1 MAAPH
6 YRRVHL
12 KLEGWFL
19 NPEVERVQ
27 GVDRAAG
34 VGECGFPGC
43 MLPDKH
49 AGLHQVG
56 ELQPRVRNA
65 VRPKKE
71 LECGTPSAKKAR
83 RDAPPELGEQPSAA
97 ELAAEAG
104 RQAR

>member
-83 RDAPPELGEQPSAA
+83 RACLLYTSPSPRDQRGSRMPSSA
-97 ELAAEAG
+97 
-104 RQAR
+104 

>member
-49 AGLHQVG
+49 AGKPHSPTPAARSTPCTRSTSGL
-56 ELQPRVRNA
+56 RN
-65 VRPKKE
+65 
-71 LECGTPSAKKAR
+71 
-83 RDAPPELGEQPSAA
+83 QPSS
-97 ELAAEAG
+97 L
-104 RQAR
+104 RWTRR